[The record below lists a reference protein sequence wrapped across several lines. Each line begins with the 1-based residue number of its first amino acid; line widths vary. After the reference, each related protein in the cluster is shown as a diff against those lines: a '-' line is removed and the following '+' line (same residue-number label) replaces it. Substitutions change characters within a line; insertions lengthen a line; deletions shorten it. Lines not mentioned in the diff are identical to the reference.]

1 MLILKLVLKLE
12 LQMKMKM
19 KKYILLLFF
28 VSLLKINADSKVIP
42 YTMDDRDRMMRL
54 EVKLEEGL
62 KTIDAKFDA
71 INSKFDAE
79 SKKSD
84 ARFEALQ
91 RQIDFT
97 NNLILTLIAGLL
109 GSIIYMW
116 WDRRAANAPIKDAVE
131 LEAKKNKNIV
141 LALKE
146 YANINPEF
154 KNIFDRAAIL

>member
-1 MLILKLVLKLE
+1 
-12 LQMKMKM
+12 MKT
-19 KKYILLLFF
+19 IFINLSLFF
-28 VSLLKINADSKVIP
+28 CFKINADSKVIP

-54 EVKLEEGL
+54 EAKLEEGL

-71 INSKFDAE
+71 INAKFDAINSKFDSINSKFDAE
-79 SKKSD
+79 SKKTD

>member
-1 MLILKLVLKLE
+1 
-12 LQMKMKM
+12 MKT
-19 KKYILLLFF
+19 IFITLSLFF
-28 VSLLKINADSKVIP
+28 YFKINADSKVIP

-54 EVKLEEGL
+54 EAKLEEGF

-71 INSKFDAE
+71 INSKFDA
-79 SKKSD
+79 
-84 ARFEALQ
+84 RFDALQ

-154 KNIFDRAAIL
+154 KNIFDRASIL

>member
-1 MLILKLVLKLE
+1 
-12 LQMKMKM
+12 MKT
-19 KKYILLLFF
+19 IFITLSLFF
-28 VSLLKINADSKVIP
+28 YFKINADSKVIP

-54 EVKLEEGL
+54 ETKLEEGL
-62 KTIDAKFDA
+62 KTV
-71 INSKFDAE
+71 
-79 SKKSD
+79 D
-84 ARFEALQ
+84 ARFDALQ